1 MKNLESNMCL
11 ILASTWIFI
20 QNTASESKSAADHN
34 FTWRKFQG
42 GVIEYV
48 NTHDETKIVR
58 RYIHPRPYANP
69 TAKPQD
75 SA

>member
-1 MKNLESNMCL
+1 MQNQICFT
-11 ILASTWIFI
+11 LASIWIFI
-20 QNTASESKSAADHN
+20 QNTASESKPAADHN
-34 FTWRKFQG
+34 FTRRKFLD

-58 RYIHPRPYANP
+58 RYIYPHPYVNP